1 MAPYLLGGA
10 ALGFFPGLWLYGA
23 YAYPYSHPYNYHNQ
37 TAANSTNPNGTDESL
52 PVQCLCQQYSA
63 CGCDDNDNSTFLD
76 SLVGNGS
83 AADMN
88 SSLVQIAPVNG
99 TKTLILNGTLPND
112 TTGDGVQTDSS
123 SGNAISG
130 ASGFKQAVLENSGYW
145 FMVATVGS
153 TVLLI

>member
-1 MAPYLLGGA
+1 M
-10 ALGFFPGLWLYGA
+10 
-23 YAYPYSHPYNYHNQ
+23 
-37 TAANSTNPNGTDESL
+37 
-52 PVQCLCQQYSA
+52 QCLCEQYSA

-112 TTGDGVQTDSS
+112 TTGDGVQTDSG

-130 ASGFKQAVLENSGYW
+130 ASGFKQALLENSGYW
-145 FMVATVGS
+145 LMVATVGS
-153 TVLLI
+153 TVWLI